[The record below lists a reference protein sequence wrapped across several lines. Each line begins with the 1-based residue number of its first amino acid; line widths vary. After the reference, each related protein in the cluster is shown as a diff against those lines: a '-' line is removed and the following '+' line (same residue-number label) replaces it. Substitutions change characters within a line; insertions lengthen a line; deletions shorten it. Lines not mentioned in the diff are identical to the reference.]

1 MLWAMLYN
9 HPVNICFYLL
19 DYLVD
24 VGNRPSGKGEIVVG
38 GIITYI
44 DRQFGVGEDEGIKPI
59 EENNRLNIDTLLAM
73 NFIKHRPPM
82 QYQPKLNV
90 PILLL
95 LPNPSRASI
104 EVEANLLYVDDDQV
118 HEEQIL
124 DEGEGANLHHEGK
137 HHDQETG
144 ERNDN
149 ERWAW
154 MQTEIE
160 RISTEQQ
167 RKGVELSGLR
177 NDVQRGNR
185 ITEENN
191 EMLRRMMQHL
201 NLQGPHYEPQ

>member
-1 MLWAMLYN
+1 
-9 HPVNICFYLL
+9 
-19 DYLVD
+19 
-24 VGNRPSGKGEIVVG
+24 
-38 GIITYI
+38 
-44 DRQFGVGEDEGIKPI
+44 
-59 EENNRLNIDTLLAM
+59 
-73 NFIKHRPPM
+73 
-82 QYQPKLNV
+82 
-90 PILLL
+90 
-95 LPNPSRASI
+95 
-104 EVEANLLYVDDDQV
+104 
-118 HEEQIL
+118 
-124 DEGEGANLHHEGK
+124 LHHEGK

-144 ERNDN
+144 ELNDN